1 MMSNFKNMKANKRT
15 LRNVILFSFVAVV
28 CGWVGVGVDKLLGQP
43 SNLES
48 LGALIFI
55 SSPILC
61 MVLLRLFGGDG
72 WKDLPLKPNFRRN
85 ARWYLFAIVVY
96 PVVIGITLFVGKLFG
111 WVDVSRFSIAAYFP
125 VFIAAFLPQCLKN
138 IFEESVWRGYLTVKV
153 EQLTQNE
160 WLVYLVVALVWQ
172 VWHLPYYLILLDDAY
187 LASFFP
193 FGNVLFV
200 VTSFVVIGVW
210 TIMYTEIFFLS
221 RSLLLVV
228 LMHAMED
235 ALNPLISD
243 GFAVVSPDKALLVSP
258 SFGLIPLLLY
268 LVTGLWLRRIRKSS
282 ARYS

>member
-1 MMSNFKNMKANKRT
+1 MKANKRT

-111 WVDVSRFSIAAYFP
+111 WVDVSKFSIAAYFP
-125 VFIAAFLPQCLKN
+125 VFIAAFLPQCLKH

-200 VTSFVVIGVW
+200 VISFVVIGVW

-268 LVTGLWLRRIRKSS
+268 LVIGLWLRRIRKSS
-282 ARYS
+282 ARCS

>member
-1 MMSNFKNMKANKRT
+1 MKANKRT

-61 MVLLRLFGGDG
+61 MVLLRLFGGDS

-85 ARWYLFAIVVY
+85 TRWYLFAIVVY

-111 WVDVSRFSIAAYFP
+111 WVDVSKFSIAAYFP

-268 LVTGLWLRRIRKSS
+268 LVIGLWLRRIRKSS
-282 ARYS
+282 ARCS

>member
-1 MMSNFKNMKANKRT
+1 MKANKRT

-125 VFIAAFLPQCLKN
+125 VLIAAFLPQCLKN

-200 VTSFVVIGVW
+200 VTSFAVIGVW

-243 GFAVVSPDKALLVSP
+243 GFAVVLPDKALLVSP

-268 LVTGLWLRRIRKSS
+268 LVIGLWLRRIRKSS
-282 ARYS
+282 ARCS

>member
-28 CGWVGVGVDKLLGQP
+28 CGWMGVGVDKVLGQP

-111 WVDVSRFSIAAYFP
+111 WVDVSKFSIAAYFP

-200 VTSFVVIGVW
+200 VISFVVIGVW

-282 ARYS
+282 ARCS

>member
-28 CGWVGVGVDKLLGQP
+28 CGWMGVGVDKVLGQP

-111 WVDVSRFSIAAYFP
+111 WVDVSKFSIAAYFP

-200 VTSFVVIGVW
+200 VISFVVIGVW

-268 LVTGLWLRRIRKSS
+268 LVIGLWLRRIRKSS
-282 ARYS
+282 ARCS

>member
-1 MMSNFKNMKANKRT
+1 MIRNFKNMKANKRT

-111 WVDVSRFSIAAYFP
+111 WVDVSKFSIAAYFP

-268 LVTGLWLRRIRKSS
+268 LVIGLWLRRIRKSS
-282 ARYS
+282 ARCS

>member
-1 MMSNFKNMKANKRT
+1 MKANKRT

-28 CGWVGVGVDKLLGQP
+28 CGWVGVGVDKLLGQA

-111 WVDVSRFSIAAYFP
+111 WVDVSKFSIAAYFP

-200 VTSFVVIGVW
+200 VISFVVIGVW

-268 LVTGLWLRRIRKSS
+268 LVIGLRLRRIRKSS

>member
-1 MMSNFKNMKANKRT
+1 MKANKIT

-111 WVDVSRFSIAAYFP
+111 WVDVSRFSIAAYSP

-172 VWHLPYYLILLDDAY
+172 VWHLPYYQYSWTMLI
-187 LASFFP
+187 
-193 FGNVLFV
+193 
-200 VTSFVVIGVW
+200 
-210 TIMYTEIFFLS
+210 
-221 RSLLLVV
+221 
-228 LMHAMED
+228 
-235 ALNPLISD
+235 
-243 GFAVVSPDKALLVSP
+243 
-258 SFGLIPLLLY
+258 
-268 LVTGLWLRRIRKSS
+268 
-282 ARYS
+282 

>member
-1 MMSNFKNMKANKRT
+1 MKANKRT

-111 WVDVSRFSIAAYFP
+111 WVDVSRFSIAAYSP

-268 LVTGLWLRRIRKSS
+268 LVIGLWLRRIRKSS
-282 ARYS
+282 ARSS

>member
-1 MMSNFKNMKANKRT
+1 MKANKRT

-111 WVDVSRFSIAAYFP
+111 WVDVSKFSIAAYFP

-268 LVTGLWLRRIRKSS
+268 LVIGLWLRRIRKGS
-282 ARYS
+282 ARCS

>member
-1 MMSNFKNMKANKRT
+1 MKANKRT

-111 WVDVSRFSIAAYFP
+111 WVDVSKFSIAAYFP

-282 ARYS
+282 TRYS

>member
-1 MMSNFKNMKANKRT
+1 MKANKRT

-28 CGWVGVGVDKLLGQP
+28 CGWVGVGVDKLLGQS

-111 WVDVSRFSIAAYFP
+111 WVDVSKFSIAAYFP

-235 ALNPLISD
+235 ALNPLISN

-268 LVTGLWLRRIRKSS
+268 LVIGLWLRRIRKSS
-282 ARYS
+282 ARCS

>member
-1 MMSNFKNMKANKRT
+1 MKANKRT

-235 ALNPLISD
+235 ALNPLISE

-268 LVTGLWLRRIRKSS
+268 LVIGLWLRRIRKSS
-282 ARYS
+282 ARCS

>member
-1 MMSNFKNMKANKRT
+1 MKANKRT

-72 WKDLPLKPNFRRN
+72 WKDLPLKPNFSRN

-268 LVTGLWLRRIRKSS
+268 LVIGLWLRRIRKSS
-282 ARYS
+282 ARCS

>member
-1 MMSNFKNMKANKRT
+1 MKANKRT

-111 WVDVSRFSIAAYFP
+111 WVDVSRFSIAAYSP

-160 WLVYLVVALVWQ
+160 WLLYLVVALVWQ

-268 LVTGLWLRRIRKSS
+268 LVIGLWLRRIRKSS
-282 ARYS
+282 ARCS

>member
-1 MMSNFKNMKANKRT
+1 M
-15 LRNVILFSFVAVV
+15 LFSFVAVV
-28 CGWVGVGVDKLLGQP
+28 CGWVGVGGDKLLGQP

-111 WVDVSRFSIAAYFP
+111 WVDVSKFSIAAYFP

-268 LVTGLWLRRIRKSS
+268 LVIGLWLRRIRKSS
-282 ARYS
+282 ARCS

>member
-1 MMSNFKNMKANKRT
+1 MKANKRT

-28 CGWVGVGVDKLLGQP
+28 CGWVGVGIDKLLGQP

-61 MVLLRLFGGDG
+61 MVLLRLFGGDD

-85 ARWYLFAIVVY
+85 TRWYLFAIVVY

-111 WVDVSRFSIAAYFP
+111 WVDVSKFSIAAYFP

-200 VTSFVVIGVW
+200 VTSFAVIGVW

-268 LVTGLWLRRIRKSS
+268 LVIGLWLRRIRKSS
-282 ARYS
+282 ARCS

>member
-1 MMSNFKNMKANKRT
+1 MNANKRT

-28 CGWVGVGVDKLLGQP
+28 CGWMGVGVDKLLGQP

-96 PVVIGITLFVGKLFG
+96 PVVVGITLFVGKLFG
-111 WVDVSRFSIAAYFP
+111 WVDVSKFSIAAYFP

-221 RSLLLVV
+221 HSLLLVV

-268 LVTGLWLRRIRKSS
+268 LVIGLWLRRIRKSS
-282 ARYS
+282 ARCS

>member
-1 MMSNFKNMKANKRT
+1 MKANKRT

-111 WVDVSRFSIAAYFP
+111 WVDVSRFSIAAYSP

>member
-1 MMSNFKNMKANKRT
+1 MKANKRT

-111 WVDVSRFSIAAYFP
+111 WVDVSRFSIAAYSP

-268 LVTGLWLRRIRKSS
+268 LIIGLWLRRIRKGS
-282 ARYS
+282 ARCS

>member
-1 MMSNFKNMKANKRT
+1 MKANKRT

-111 WVDVSRFSIAAYFP
+111 WVDVSKFSIAAYFP

-200 VTSFVVIGVW
+200 VISFVVIGVW

-282 ARYS
+282 ARCS

>member
-1 MMSNFKNMKANKRT
+1 MKANKRT

-111 WVDVSRFSIAAYFP
+111 WVDVSKFSIAAYFP

-138 IFEESVWRGYLTVKV
+138 IFEESVWRGFLTVKV

-160 WLVYLVVALVWQ
+160 WLVYLVVAVVWQ

-210 TIMYTEIFFLS
+210 AIMYTEIFFLS

-235 ALNPLISD
+235 SLNPLISD
-243 GFAVVSPDKALLVSP
+243 GFAVVSPD
-258 SFGLIPLLLY
+258 
-268 LVTGLWLRRIRKSS
+268 
-282 ARYS
+282 

>member
-1 MMSNFKNMKANKRT
+1 MKANKRT

-28 CGWVGVGVDKLLGQP
+28 CGWMGVGVDKLLGQP

-111 WVDVSRFSIAAYFP
+111 WVDVSKFSIAAYFP

-200 VTSFVVIGVW
+200 VTSFAVIGVW

-235 ALNPLISD
+235 SLNPLISD

-268 LVTGLWLRRIRKSS
+268 LVIGLWLRRIRKSS
-282 ARYS
+282 ARCS

>member
-1 MMSNFKNMKANKRT
+1 MKANKIT

-48 LGALIFI
+48 LGTLIFI

-111 WVDVSRFSIAAYFP
+111 WVDVSKFSIAAYFP

-235 ALNPLISD
+235 SLNPLISD

-268 LVTGLWLRRIRKSS
+268 LVIGLRLRRIRKSS
-282 ARYS
+282 ARCS

>member
-1 MMSNFKNMKANKRT
+1 MKANKRT

-28 CGWVGVGVDKLLGQP
+28 CGWMGVGVDKLLGQP

-111 WVDVSRFSIAAYFP
+111 WVDVSKFSIAAYFP

-268 LVTGLWLRRIRKSS
+268 LVIGLWLRRIRKSS
-282 ARYS
+282 ARCS

>member
-1 MMSNFKNMKANKRT
+1 MKANKRS

-111 WVDVSRFSIAAYFP
+111 WVDVSRFSIAAYSP

-235 ALNPLISD
+235 ALNPLISE

-282 ARYS
+282 ARCS

>member
-1 MMSNFKNMKANKRT
+1 MKANKRT

-111 WVDVSRFSIAAYFP
+111 WVDVSRFSIAAYSP

-210 TIMYTEIFFLS
+210 TIMYTDIFFLS

-235 ALNPLISD
+235 ALNPLISE

-282 ARYS
+282 ARCS

>member
-1 MMSNFKNMKANKRT
+1 MKANKRT

-111 WVDVSRFSIAAYFP
+111 WVDVSKFSIAAYFP

-268 LVTGLWLRRIRKSS
+268 LVIGLWLRRIRESS
-282 ARYS
+282 ARCS

>member
-1 MMSNFKNMKANKRT
+1 MKANKRT

-111 WVDVSRFSIAAYFP
+111 WVDVSKFSIAAYFP

-200 VTSFVVIGVW
+200 VTSFAVIGVW

-282 ARYS
+282 ARCS

>member
-1 MMSNFKNMKANKRT
+1 MKANKRT

-85 ARWYLFAIVVY
+85 ARWYLFVIVVY

-111 WVDVSRFSIAAYFP
+111 WVDVSKFSIAAYFP

-235 ALNPLISD
+235 SLNPLISD

-268 LVTGLWLRRIRKSS
+268 LVIGLWLRRIRKSS
-282 ARYS
+282 ARCS

>member
-1 MMSNFKNMKANKRT
+1 MKANKRT

-96 PVVIGITLFVGKLFG
+96 PVVIGITLFIGKLFG
-111 WVDVSRFSIAAYFP
+111 WVDVSKFSIAAYFP

-200 VTSFVVIGVW
+200 VTSFAVIGVW
-210 TIMYTEIFFLS
+210 TLMYTEIFFLS

-268 LVTGLWLRRIRKSS
+268 LVIGLWLRRIRKSS
-282 ARYS
+282 ARCS

>member
-1 MMSNFKNMKANKRT
+1 MKANKRT
-15 LRNVILFSFVAVV
+15 LRDVILFSFVAVV
-28 CGWVGVGVDKLLGQP
+28 FGWVGVGVDKLLGQP

-111 WVDVSRFSIAAYFP
+111 WVDVSKFSIAAYFP

-258 SFGLIPLLLY
+258 SFGFIPLLLY
-268 LVTGLWLRRIRKSS
+268 LVIGLWLRRIRKSS
-282 ARYS
+282 ARCS

>member
-1 MMSNFKNMKANKRT
+1 MISNFKNMKANKRT

-268 LVTGLWLRRIRKSS
+268 LVIGLWLRRIRKSS
-282 ARYS
+282 ARCS

>member
-28 CGWVGVGVDKLLGQP
+28 CGWMGVGVDKVLGQP

>member
-1 MMSNFKNMKANKRT
+1 MKANKIT

-268 LVTGLWLRRIRKSS
+268 LVIGLWLRRIRKSS
-282 ARYS
+282 ARCS

>member
-1 MMSNFKNMKANKRT
+1 MKANKRT

-111 WVDVSRFSIAAYFP
+111 WVDVRKFSIAAYFP

-200 VTSFVVIGVW
+200 VISFVVIGVW

-268 LVTGLWLRRIRKSS
+268 LVIGLWLRRIRKSS
-282 ARYS
+282 ARCS

>member
-1 MMSNFKNMKANKRT
+1 MKANKRT

-28 CGWVGVGVDKLLGQP
+28 CGWVGVGVDKLLGQS

-111 WVDVSRFSIAAYFP
+111 WVDVSKFSIAAYFP

-268 LVTGLWLRRIRKSS
+268 LVIGLCLRRIRKSS
-282 ARYS
+282 ARCS

>member
-1 MMSNFKNMKANKRT
+1 MKANKRT

-72 WKDLPLKPNFRRN
+72 WKDLPLKPNFRQN

-111 WVDVSRFSIAAYFP
+111 WVDVSKFSIAAYFP

-228 LMHAMED
+228 LMHTMED
-235 ALNPLISD
+235 SLNPLISD

-268 LVTGLWLRRIRKSS
+268 LVIGLWLRRIRKSS
-282 ARYS
+282 ARCS

>member
-1 MMSNFKNMKANKRT
+1 MKANKRT

-72 WKDLPLKPNFRRN
+72 WKDLPLKPNFSRN

-111 WVDVSRFSIAAYFP
+111 WVDVSKFSIAAYFP

-268 LVTGLWLRRIRKSS
+268 LVIGLWLRRIRKSS
-282 ARYS
+282 ARCS